1 MAKKKIRLTESQL
14 IDLIKKS
21 MVSEQAPANTI
32 VKLDD
37 ATLRDVAKRVV
48 DLMLGDVQNSDV
60 EKIQEILQ
68 DEVFGT
74 ASARTGKCA
83 YKQFDK
89 FYASKAAEEEG
100 LFDGTGNTGSLKGDL
115 EAADIESD
123 AVKNELVALI
133 NDENKFCRTLET
145 PVTTTPSQTATSN
158 KFPCAEKV
166 QGWQAYTGAEFP
178 NPYAT
183 MPWSGGIITYF
194 LNGQDIPGA
203 PTGNN
208 IQYVKG
214 NKKWTTQGSCGTGA
228 PGEKPLGLNLGSW
241 TVLTN

>member
-37 ATLRDVAKRVV
+37 ATLRDVASRVV
-48 DLMLGDVQNSDV
+48 DLMLGDVENSDV

-89 FYASKAAEEEG
+89 FYASKAAEKESWT
-100 LFDGTGNTGSLKGDL
+100 DGTGNTGSLKGDL
-115 EAADIESD
+115 EAADIQSD
-123 AVKNELVALI
+123 TVKDELVALI

-145 PVTTTPSQTATSN
+145 PVTTTPSQTTTSN

-208 IQYVKG
+208 IQYTKG